1 MANEALIAQLLHWIG
16 PEPRNYVETLEAWRT
31 SCPRLTVWEDAVTAG
46 LIERV
51 GRTTG
56 NQRRY
61 DAADLAWLEFLLR
74 LRETGMSIA
83 DMQRFAQLRAEGN
96 AYLRLRDA
104 VPV

>member
-51 GRTTG
+51 PGASLR
-56 NQRRY
+56 
-61 DAADLAWLEFLLR
+61 DAQVR
-74 LRETGMSIA
+74 VTP
-83 DMQRFAQLRAEGN
+83 EGN

-104 VPV
+104 VPA

>member
-16 PEPRNYVETLEAWRT
+16 PEPRNYVATLEAWRT

-51 GRTTG
+51 PGASLK
-56 NQRRY
+56 
-61 DAADLAWLEFLLR
+61 DAQVR
-74 LRETGMSIA
+74 VTP
-83 DMQRFAQLRAEGN
+83 EGN

-104 VPV
+104 VPA

>member
-51 GRTTG
+51 PGASLK
-56 NQRRY
+56 
-61 DAADLAWLEFLLR
+61 DAQVR
-74 LRETGMSIA
+74 VTP
-83 DMQRFAQLRAEGN
+83 EGK

-104 VPV
+104 VPA

>member
-51 GRTTG
+51 PAASLK
-56 NQRRY
+56 
-61 DAADLAWLEFLLR
+61 DAQVR
-74 LRETGMSIA
+74 VTP
-83 DMQRFAQLRAEGN
+83 EGKD
-96 AYLRLRDA
+96 YLRLRDA
-104 VPV
+104 VPA